1 MKNRSDAVYVR
12 KSSDPQEEQSQID
25 AIKNYLDRKN
35 IQVPKENW
43 FIEVGQRHRPEDR
56 PQFQTLM
63 RLVEQSQIARVFVW
77 KQNRVVSG
85 VKLWFKYLYEFEHS
99 HTQLI
104 DVMSGMDLASD
115 DVAMEITTTIAAR
128 KARDDVKQLAE
139 DVMRARLSLA
149 KEGMPQAKHAPFGY
163 DKLYYDNKGNHLWTT
178 HLLDTGRWLVINPD
192 GSKVE
197 REKSPR
203 KAKSDRI
210 KYVLSQDQ
218 KRVDIVRSIFTTYA
232 AESISERGI
241 AVRLNESGRLHYGL
255 PWIRTTVLEIL
266 RNPAYIGSVRNF
278 AVTQAEFATYDGE
291 QIVRADNP
299 SGKTL
304 RTPNREIVIPDMHD
318 PIIDQRIW
326 DAVQKKIRTRK
337 SRRQPP
343 RREDLWLRG
352 VLVCGNCN
360 QPMHLFTGN
369 KKKAA
374 HVRGYICSSYYYFN
388 QTHAEK
394 YNMGCP
400 RSFISHERA
409 EQLLKTQIGEIL
421 DQCHA
426 TDEDTELNRLRMRL
440 RYDEVELNLI
450 LQEGILEYL
459 VYLKETMIAAGE
471 VEALPR
477 IYRKVEKDF
486 PIVKL
491 TKGKTDLLDAIIATG
506 KKLGDDVV
514 FGLEVIQKHF
524 ILFEGERTE
533 AARKKVQKLKTEY
546 EATVRA
552 KVYTQSDR
560 EREAINGTLRTL
572 ESDIE
577 KWEALA
583 VSLDE
588 QLAVLR
594 SRLASY
600 HSQIEATAKVLN
612 GNQNL
617 RKAEKVRQMFSAIVL
632 HFRTIQKAKIRDS
645 KFVRAEFVDNLE
657 DGSAS
662 RARRASWLADRG
674 CPWPACF
681 P

>member
-35 IQVPKENW
+35 IQVSEDNW
-43 FIEVGQRHRPEDR
+43 FVEVGQRHRPEDR
-56 PQFQTLM
+56 PKFQTLM

-85 VKLWFKYLYEFEHS
+85 VKLWFKYLYEFELS

-104 DVMSGMDLASD
+104 DVMTGMDLASD

-139 DVMRARLSLA
+139 DVMRARVSLA

-192 GSKVE
+192 QSKIE
-197 REKSPR
+197 REISPR

-210 KYVLSQDQ
+210 KYVLSHDP
-218 KRVDIVRSIFTTYA
+218 KRVEIVRIIFTTYA
-232 AESISERGI
+232 TESISERGI
-241 AVRLNESGRLHYGL
+241 AVRLNQSGRLHYSD
-255 PWIRTTVLEIL
+255 PWIRTTVLEML
-266 RNPAYIGSVRNF
+266 RNPTYIGSVRNL

-291 QIVRADNP
+291 QIVPADNP

-318 PIIDQRIW
+318 PIIDPRTW
-326 DAVQKKIRTRK
+326 DIVQKKLRTRK
-337 SRRQPP
+337 TRRQPP

-374 HVRGYICSSYYYFN
+374 HVRGYICSSYYHFN

-394 YNMGCP
+394 YDTGCP

-409 EQLLKTQIGEIL
+409 EQLLKAQIGEIL
-421 DQCHA
+421 EKSNA
-426 TDEDTELNRLRMRL
+426 SDEDSELNRLRRLL
-440 RYDEVELNLI
+440 RYDEFELNLI
-450 LQEGILEYL
+450 LQKGILEYL
-459 VYLKETMIAAGE
+459 AYLKDTMIAAGE
-471 VEALPR
+471 AEALPR
-477 IYRKVEKDF
+477 LYRKVEKDY
-486 PIVKL
+486 PMVKL

-506 KKLGDDVV
+506 KKIEGDMIATGKKIKGDML
-514 FGLEVIQKHF
+514 FDMEFIQKHF

-533 AARKKVQKLKTEY
+533 AARKKLQMLKTEY
-546 EATVRA
+546 EANVRA

-577 KWEALA
+577 KWEALT

-588 QLAVLR
+588 QLVTVRA
-594 SRLASY
+594 RLASY
-600 HSQIEATAKVLN
+600 HCQIEATAKVLD

-617 RKAEKVRQMFSAIVL
+617 RKAEKVRQIFSAIVL

-657 DGSAS
+657 DGSS
-662 RARRASWLADRG
+662 
-674 CPWPACF
+674 
-681 P
+681 